1 MLSNCKVVKSV
12 GKINLCLLKVHNA
25 SLLVNFLEEKLGYGW
40 VVINVWIVDFWCGL
54 WIFEFPFW
62 LCADIIEPFI
72 SCIMIEET
80 THTEQPLSSSS
91 LLLLL
96 LPSPSIINA
105 SSRRATASS
114 SFRFISF
121 SLCSLIEVD
130 DCSNANRSVFSCCC
144 N

>member
-12 GKINLCLLKVHNA
+12 GKINLCLLKDHKTM
-25 SLLVNFLEEKLGYGW
+25 LVNFLEEKLGYGW

-54 WIFEFPFW
+54 WIFEFPCW

-80 THTEQPLSSSS
+80 SHTEQPLSSSS

-96 LPSPSIINA
+96 LPPPSIINA

-114 SFRFISF
+114 SFRLASF